1 MFFIEAKRVSVVIFG
16 SLLLAISLNFFL
28 INANVYASGFSGA
41 AQLTSSVLKDSFNIE
56 ISTGILIFLFN
67 IPVIILGW
75 FKVGRGFTIYSIVS
89 VVFAT
94 IFLEL
99 LPVITVSDDII
110 LNAVVG
116 GVLAGAGVGISLK
129 LGASTGGMD
138 IVAMVLS
145 RLQDK
150 PIGTYFLLLNGI
162 IIVMAGIL
170 YEPENALYTMLA
182 LYVTTAVID
191 MIHTR
196 HEKVTAMIVTHKADE
211 LQYAIHQKMI
221 RGITIIP
228 AKGAYSKE
236 DKSILYLVITRYELY
251 DLETI
256 INEIDP
262 NAFTNIV
269 QTVGIFGFFRREG
282 DEVEVP
288 TK

>member
-1 MFFIEAKRVSVVIFG
+1 MFFIEAKRIAVVIFG

-28 INANVYASGFSGA
+28 INANVYASGFAGA
-41 AQLTSSVLKDSFNIE
+41 AQLASSVFYDVLGIS
-56 ISTGILIFLFN
+56 ISTGILLLLFN
-67 IPVIILGW
+67 IPVFILGW
-75 FKVGRGFTIYSIVS
+75 YKVGKGFTIYSIIS
-89 VVFAT
+89 VIFAT
-94 IFLEL
+94 LFLEL
-99 LPVITVSDDII
+99 LPVISVSDDII

-116 GVLAGAGVGISLK
+116 GVIGGVGVGLSLK

-150 PIGTYFLLLNGI
+150 PIGTYFLLLNGV
-162 IIVMAGIL
+162 IIVLAGFL

-196 HEKVTAMIVTHKADE
+196 HEKVTAMIITHKADE
-211 LQYAIHQKMI
+211 LQKAIHQKMV
-221 RGITIIP
+221 RGITILP
-228 AKGAYSKE
+228 ATGAYSRE
-236 DKSILYLVITRYELY
+236 DKNMLYLVITRYELY

-256 INEIDP
+256 INEVDP

-269 QTVGIFGFFRREG
+269 QTVGIFGFFRRDG
-282 DEVEVP
+282 
-288 TK
+288 

>member
-1 MFFIEAKRVSVVIFG
+1 MFFIEAKRILVVIFS

-28 INANVYASGFSGA
+28 ISANVYASGFTGA
-41 AQLTSSVLKDSFNIE
+41 AQLTSSLFEDYLGFT
-56 ISTGILIFLFN
+56 ISTGVLLLIFN
-67 IPVIILGW
+67 IPVFILGW
-75 FKVGRGFTIYSIVS
+75 FKVGKGFTIYSIVS
-89 VVFAT
+89 VIFAT
-94 IFLEL
+94 LFLEL
-99 LPVITVSDDII
+99 LPVITVSEDII

-116 GVLAGAGVGISLK
+116 GVIGGVGVGLSLK

-150 PIGTYFLLLNGI
+150 PIGTYFLLLNGL

-191 MIHTR
+191 TIHTR
-196 HEKVTAMIVTHKADE
+196 HEKVTAMIVTVKAEE
-211 LQYAIHQKMI
+211 LQHAIHQKMV

-236 DKSILYLVITRYELY
+236 DKNMMYLVITRYELY

-256 INEIDP
+256 IKEVDP

-282 DEVEVP
+282 EVVN
-288 TK
+288 K